1 MEGIVWATCV
11 FDAGDGDG
19 LAGVAVYGSR
29 QCKNWHAG
37 ELLDAASVPKIML
50 VQQESRCLEHWS

>member
-1 MEGIVWATCV
+1 MEGIVLATCV

-37 ELLDAASVPKIML
+37 ELLDAAGAAEIMR
-50 VQQESRCLEHWS
+50 V